1 MSRDYINS
9 AKERTGVAWLQRL
22 VLDRVIQSDSP
33 PKEVV
38 VCEEVFVQDSELT
51 QEDWQGILEK
61 LGLWENDAR
70 TRMSAYKFM
79 KEQPSLP
86 FLKKEA
92 ATAAPE
98 KKNVEAKSKK
108 PKRRKAEPG
117 SEGGS
122 ES

>member
-51 QEDWQGILEK
+51 QDDWQNILEK

-86 FLKKEA
+86 FLKKE
-92 ATAAPE
+92 TAAE
-98 KKNVEAKSKK
+98 KKNVEAKPKK

-122 ES
+122 EG